1 MNEKAIIKTEH
12 ITVIKHTGINGA
24 GNKVRYYTIIWN
36 YTQEWNKAYTLEEA
50 CNFAKSLLLSPP
62 RSGGLFFVLY
72 SKTPEIRL
80 YCIFALSNIISYL
93 TDKTRL
99 QLKSRNNSGI
109 IKLNTKQKSSGK
121 PSGEFCPQK

>member
-1 MNEKAIIKTEH
+1 MNEKTIIKTEH

-72 SKTPEIRL
+72 SKTLKFGL
-80 YCIFALSNIISYL
+80 YCVFILINVISLL
-93 TDKTRL
+93 TYKTH
-99 QLKSRNNSGI
+99 
-109 IKLNTKQKSSGK
+109 LNAQIS
-121 PSGEFCPQK
+121 Q